1 MEDVQRCD
9 PADKKIVAPFI
20 HTRFIT
26 EGLLNHSRA
35 WDEVFLHWKREEDFM
50 DVVILSRLQFAF
62 TIMFHYIFPP
72 LAIGLGVILAYLET
86 RYYLTKKPIFA
97 IACQF
102 WTKIFVLN
110 FAIGVA
116 SGIVMEFQFGTNWAT
131 YSRFVGD
138 VFGSALAAEGIFA
151 FFLESGFLAIV
162 AFGRERVSAGLY
174 LFSMYMVALG
184 SVFSSVWI
192 VVANSWQQTPA
203 GHHIVD
209 ILRPVTLPD
218 GSVEMMPWIVNG
230 VVQRRAEIVDFWAM
244 VFNPSTVHR
253 LSHVLLGCAAVGGF
267 FVLSIS
273 AYYIL
278 KNKHHEFARHSFN
291 GALLFSLVASIALAL
306 NGHTQAQQ
314 MYRTQPA
321 KLAAFEGH
329 YTTGRANLNLIGW
342 PNEREERIDYEISV
356 PGGLSFMVFDDF
368 TFSKPVVGL
377 DRFKPEDRPPL
388 LIPFFSWRLM
398 VGFGGLMIGLCML
411 GVVFNRK
418 QQLAEK
424 RPLLWAF
431 VFAIGFVMVAN
442 QSGWI
447 SAEVGRQPWTV
458 HPPVIWNES
467 GTDLVTG
474 ADGTYQYNEA
484 LGLRTNK
491 SFSAAVSA
499 AEAKTSL
506 ILFAVLYAA
515 LAAVWILVLDKK
527 IRTGPEPLP
536 ITADSGAAGV
546 AQAATD
552 RQHARLNGK
561 NNDQGGAS

>member
-1 MEDVQRCD
+1 
-9 PADKKIVAPFI
+9 
-20 HTRFIT
+20 
-26 EGLLNHSRA
+26 
-35 WDEVFLHWKREEDFM
+35 M
-50 DVVILSRLQFAF
+50 DVVLLSRLQFAF

-97 IACQF
+97 IASQF

-110 FAIGVA
+110 FGIGVA

-162 AFGRERVSAGLY
+162 AFGREKVSRGLY
-174 LFSMYMVALG
+174 LFSMYMVAMG
-184 SVFSSVWI
+184 SVFSSIWI

-218 GSVEMMPWIVNG
+218 GSIEMMPWIVDG
-230 VVQRRAEIVDFWAM
+230 VVQRRAEIVDFLAM
-244 VFNPSTVHR
+244 VFNPSTVQR

-278 KNKHHEFARHSFN
+278 NDKHREFARHSFN
-291 GALLFSLVASIALAL
+291 GALLFSLAASLGLGIS
-306 NGHTQAQQ
+306 GHTQAQNV
-314 MYRTQPA
+314 YRTQPA

-329 YTTGRANLNLIGW
+329 YTSGRADLNLIGW
-342 PNEREERIDYEISV
+342 PNPREERIDYEISV
-356 PGGLSFMVFDDF
+356 PGGLSFMVFDDL

-377 DRFKPEDRPPL
+377 DRFKPEDRPPT

-398 VGFGGLMIGLCML
+398 VGFGGLMIGLCAL
-411 GVVFNRK
+411 GLYFKRK
-418 QQLAEK
+418 EQLSSK

-431 VFAIGFVMVAN
+431 VFAVGFVMVAN

-467 GTDLVTG
+467 GTDLVTA
-474 ADGTYQYNEA
+474 ADGFYQYDEK

-491 SFSAAVSA
+491 SFSAAVSV
-499 AEAKTSL
+499 AEARTSL
-506 ILFAVLYAA
+506 ILFALLYAA
-515 LAAVWILVLDKK
+515 LAAVWIMVLDRK

-536 ITADSGAAGV
+536 VTAEVGASGV
-546 AQAATD
+546 LQAATD
-552 RQHARLNGK
+552 RQHARLNDTES
-561 NNDQGGAS
+561 DQGGVS

>member
-1 MEDVQRCD
+1 
-9 PADKKIVAPFI
+9 
-20 HTRFIT
+20 
-26 EGLLNHSRA
+26 
-35 WDEVFLHWKREEDFM
+35 M
-50 DVVILSRLQFAF
+50 DVVLLSRLQFAF

-72 LAIGLGVILAYLET
+72 LTIGLGIILAYLET

-110 FAIGVA
+110 FAIGVS

-151 FFLESGFLAIV
+151 FFLESGFLAVV

-209 ILRPVTLPD
+209 ILRAGTLPD
-218 GSVEMMPWIVNG
+218 GSTGMIPWVVDG
-230 VVQRRAEIVDFWAM
+230 VLQRRAEIVNFWDL
-244 VFNPSTVHR
+244 VFNPTTVQR
-253 LSHVLLGCAAVGGF
+253 LSHVLLGCAAVGAF
-267 FVLSIS
+267 FILSIS

-278 KNKHHEFARHSFN
+278 SNKHKEFARHSFN
-291 GALLFSLVASIALAL
+291 GALLFGLAASLGLGM
-306 NGHTQAQQ
+306 NGHTQAQN
-314 MYRTQPA
+314 MYKYQPA

-329 YTTGRANLNLIGW
+329 FKTGPADLNLIGW
-342 PNEREERIDYEISV
+342 PNAKEERIDYELSV
-356 PGGLSFMVFDDF
+356 PGGLSFMVFDDL
-368 TFSKPVVGL
+368 TFSKQVVGL

-388 LIPFFSWRLM
+388 LIPFFSWRAM
-398 VGFGGLMIGLCML
+398 VGLGGLMIGLCGL
-411 GVVFNRK
+411 GLYFNIRK
-418 QQLAEK
+418 TITEK
-424 RPLLWAF
+424 RWILWSF
-431 VFAIGFVMVAN
+431 VFAIGFVIIAN

-458 HPPVIWNES
+458 HPPIVWNEDGS
-467 GTDLVTG
+467 DLITG
-474 ADGTYQYNEA
+474 PDGYYQYDETQ
-484 LGLRTNK
+484 GLRTAD
-491 SFSAAVSA
+491 SVSAAVSVS
-499 AEAKTSL
+499 EAQTSL
-506 ILFAVLYAA
+506 ILFTILYLS
-515 LAAVWILVLDKK
+515 LAAVWILVLDRK

-536 ITADSGAAGV
+536 PAGSIGEHGIR
-546 AQAATD
+546 QATVD
-552 RQHARLNGK
+552 RQHARLNDEAAK
-561 NNDQGGAS
+561 GGAV

>member
-1 MEDVQRCD
+1 
-9 PADKKIVAPFI
+9 
-20 HTRFIT
+20 
-26 EGLLNHSRA
+26 
-35 WDEVFLHWKREEDFM
+35 M
-50 DVVILSRLQFAF
+50 DVVLLSRLQFAF

-86 RYYLTKKPIFA
+86 RFYFTKKPIFA

-110 FAIGVA
+110 FAIGVS

-162 AFGRERVSAGLY
+162 AFGREKVSAGLY

-184 SVFSSVWI
+184 SVFSSIWI

-209 ILRPVTLPD
+209 ILRPVSMPD
-218 GSVEMMPWIVNG
+218 GTSEMMPWIVDG
-230 VVQRRAEIVDFWAM
+230 VVQRRAEITDFMTM
-244 VFNPSTVHR
+244 VFNPSTVQR

-278 KNKHHEFARHSFN
+278 KDKHHDFARHSFN
-291 GALLFSLVASIALAL
+291 GALLFSLAASIGLGI
-306 NGHTQAQQ
+306 NGHSQAQNV
-314 MYRTQPA
+314 YRNQPA

-329 YTTGRANLNLIGW
+329 YETGRADLNLIGW
-342 PNEREERIDYEISV
+342 PNEREERIDYEVSV

-398 VGFGGLMIGLCML
+398 VGFGGLMIVLCTL
-411 GVVFNRK
+411 GIVYNRK
-418 QQLAEK
+418 QQLSTK
-424 RPLLWAF
+424 RPLLWTF
-431 VFAIGFVMVAN
+431 VFAIGFVMIAN

-447 SAEVGRQPWTV
+447 AAEVGRQPWTV
-458 HPPVIWNES
+458 HPPVVWDES
-467 GTDLVTG
+467 GKDLVTA
-474 ADGTYQYNEA
+474 ADGVYQYDETV
-484 LGLRTNK
+484 GLRTSK
-491 SFSAAVSA
+491 SFSAAVSVE
-499 AEAKTSL
+499 EAQTSL
-506 ILFAVLYAA
+506 VLFAILYAA
-515 LAAVWILVLDKK
+515 LTAVWIMVLDRK

-536 ITADSGAAGV
+536 ATSEFEGLGV
-546 AQAATD
+546 AQSAAH
-552 RQHARLNGK
+552 RQHARLNEK
-561 NNDQGGAS
+561 EKDRGGAS

>member
-1 MEDVQRCD
+1 
-9 PADKKIVAPFI
+9 
-20 HTRFIT
+20 
-26 EGLLNHSRA
+26 
-35 WDEVFLHWKREEDFM
+35 M
-50 DVVILSRLQFAF
+50 DVVLLSRLQFAF

-72 LAIGLGVILAYLET
+72 LTIGLGVIIAYLET
-86 RYYLTKKPIFA
+86 RYYLTRKPVFA
-97 IACQF
+97 IATQF

-110 FAIGVA
+110 FAIGVS

-162 AFGRERVSAGLY
+162 AFGREKVSAGLY

-184 SVFSSVWI
+184 SIFSSIWI

-209 ILRPVTLPD
+209 ILRPD
-218 GSVEMMPWIVNG
+218 SAAGGSGELIPWVVDG
-230 VVQRRAEIVDFWAM
+230 VVQRRAEIVDFLAM
-244 VFNPSTVHR
+244 VFNPSTVQR

-278 KNKHHEFARHSFN
+278 KDKHHEFARHSFN
-291 GALLFSLVASIALAL
+291 GALLFSLAASLGLAI
-306 NGHTQAQQ
+306 NGHTQAQDV
-314 MYRTQPA
+314 YRNQPA

-329 YTTGRANLNLIGW
+329 YTTGRADLNLIGW
-342 PNEREERIDYEISV
+342 PNEREERIDYELSL
-356 PGGLSFMVFDDF
+356 PGGLSFMVFDDL

-398 VGFGGLMIGLCML
+398 VGLGGLMIVLCTLGL
-411 GVVFNRK
+411 VFNYK
-418 QQLAEK
+418 KQLAQK

-447 SAEVGRQPWTV
+447 AAEVGRQPWTV
-458 HPPVIWNES
+458 HPPVIWNEN
-467 GTDLVTG
+467 GTDLVTA
-474 ADGTYQYNEA
+474 ADGLYQYDES
-484 LGLRTNK
+484 LGLRTSN
-491 SFSAAVSA
+491 SFSAAVSVE
-499 AEAKTSL
+499 EATTSL
-506 ILFAVLYAA
+506 ILFAILYAA
-515 LAAVWILVLDKK
+515 LTAVWIAVLDRK

-536 ITADSGAAGV
+536 VAAAGGSGI
-546 AQAATD
+546 AQAAAD
-552 RQHARLNGK
+552 RQHARFSEK
-561 NNDQGGAS
+561 DKDQGGAS